1 MMRNDYRRA
10 LILLR
15 SNAQGYSGHVR
26 LERRTLMGSM
36 YFQVQAP
43 AECTI
48 LRAALV
54 GSGRDSYYACA
65 LGELT
70 RDSRGTGVLAYSFD
84 PRNICGHELEDYQL
98 IVLTCASDAD
108 CEIVLYGNVCGHAQ
122 LNWERVRTA
131 VCGLYTDGI
140 ARSEPESG
148 AVPQADVPAASA
160 AVEAQIREEI
170 EELREEIED
179 ARADGEDVVREVREE
194 LAEEIPNGQG
204 ILSDGERSAAE
215 LLDLDIDLPWPG
227 DAEVLR
233 PLFIYSP
240 PLKNPPDDD
249 YVYIASPMPDESGYP
264 YVAVGIRVENGE
276 PVSLRYA
283 LPSRWSAEPPAGLE
297 EYAWV
302 GDGNTG
308 WWVSESEIHPDGA
321 I

>member
-15 SNAQGYSGHVR
+15 GNAPGYSGHVR

-43 AECTI
+43 EECPA

-54 GSGRDSYYACA
+54 GSGRDSYFACA
-65 LGELT
+65 LGELQ
-70 RDSRGTGVLAYSFD
+70 RDNRGQAVLAYSFD

-98 IVLTCASDAD
+98 IVISCASDER
-108 CEIVLYGNVCGHAQ
+108 CEILLYGNVCGHAQ

-140 ARSEPESG
+140 ARSTPE
-148 AVPQADVPAASA
+148 AQADKPATHT
-160 AVEAQIREEI
+160 AVEGQIRQEI
-170 EELREEIED
+170 EELREEIQDAQESGED
-179 ARADGEDVVREVREE
+179 AGTEVREE
-194 LAEEIPNGQG
+194 LEDEISDAQG
-204 ILSDGERSAAE
+204 ILSDGESSAAE
-215 LLDLDIDLPWPG
+215 LLGLDIDLPWPG

-240 PLKNPPDDD
+240 SLKNPPDDD
-249 YVYIASPMPDESGYP
+249 FVYIASPMPDESGYP

-283 LPSRWSAEPPAGLE
+283 LPSRWTAEPPAGLE

-302 GDGNTG
+302 GDRNRG
-308 WWVSESEIHPDGA
+308 WWVSESEIRPDGA

>member
-15 SNAQGYSGHVR
+15 GNAPGYSGHVR

-36 YFQVQAP
+36 YFQIQAP
-43 AECTI
+43 AECSA

-65 LGELT
+65 LGELQ
-70 RDSRGTGVLAYSFD
+70 RDSRGQAVLAYSFD
-84 PRNICGHELEDYQL
+84 PRNICGRELEDYQL
-98 IVLTCASDAD
+98 MVLTCASDTD
-108 CEIVLYGNVCGHAQ
+108 CEIVLHGNVCGHAQ

-131 VCGLYTDGI
+131 VCGLYSDGI
-140 ARSEPESG
+140 ARSVPE
-148 AVPQADVPAASA
+148 AQEDMPAADT
-160 AVEAQIREEI
+160 AVERQIREEI
-170 EELREEIED
+170 EDLREEIEE
-179 ARADGEDVVREVREE
+179 ARTDGEDVRAEVHEE
-194 LAEEIPNGQG
+194 LTGEIPGVQD

-215 LLDLDIDLPWPG
+215 LLNLDIDRPWPG

-233 PLFIYSP
+233 ALFIYSP
-240 PLKNPPDDD
+240 PLENPPDDE

-283 LPSRWSAEPPAGLE
+283 LPSRWTAEPPAGLE

-302 GDGNTG
+302 GNQNTG
-308 WWVSESEIHPDGA
+308 WWVSESEIRPDGA